1 MNTKTQ
7 PISCFCRQL
16 SVALAVMAA
25 FPALAEEDVFFSS
38 LPLVASV
45 SRLPQQLSETP
56 ASVTII
62 DQEMIRASGMR
73 TVEDLLR
80 LVPGFQVTS
89 HNQDPANVV
98 YHGLNTGLSGDE
110 YGSRVQVLVDGRSQ
124 YSPLFKSGVNWNL
137 LPVALENIERIEVI
151 RGSNT
156 VSYGSNAFMG
166 VVNII
171 TSDPSTTKG
180 WMVSANHGNNGIR
193 DETVRWGDSVGDA
206 NVRLT
211 YRSLQDD
218 AFQKASYNDGATWTY
233 SPDSRQSQV
242 LDLRVDM
249 PLSERDDLQIFGS
262 FASDRSQYGRPVPT
276 TSDPLRTLEQSS
288 TALGLQWRRVLSPTD
303 ELRLRYGYTEDWA
316 SGRYWRQHS
325 ITTKEPLD
333 HDNDPLTPPVTTAPV
348 RFSYDP
354 GGRSMLHEFELE
366 HRLALSKTLRGVWGL
381 GTKYTE
387 LTSYA
392 QFSQPGWRERF
403 AYRAFGNVEYRPWDP
418 LLFNAGASVEHDSK
432 TGWMF
437 DPRLSVSYHV
447 LPGHTLRLAA
457 SRAHRNPSLY
467 EISGRFDRRDA
478 YTGLLDISYLAQGV
492 EPERI
497 DTVEVG
503 YLAELKDY
511 RATFDV
517 RLFSERIPNYIQIA
531 PLALPAGT
539 PDDQDSTATRN
550 NTVVNYAIYPNGRA
564 DGAVNL
570 ERVRI
575 KGYEYQLQWRP
586 FETTRLIYGNAL
598 ITIEADFTDSSRVAD
613 DFNNVPKIVN
623 QTRDSA
629 PAHSQSVMLIQKLP
643 FELTASVMYFRASP
657 MRWRRNGEIIQASE
671 RFDWRLGKQ
680 FKLGAVRGEVAYTA
694 QMVNGPQ
701 EGRQWLR
708 IANEVHW
715 LTLRLDY

>member
-7 PISCFCRQL
+7 LFPRFGQQL
-16 SVALAVMAA
+16 SVALAVLAA
-25 FPALAEEDVFFSS
+25 FPVFAEEDVFFSS

-171 TSDPSTTKG
+171 TSDPSTTRG
-180 WMVSANHGNNGIR
+180 WMVSANHGSNGIR

-206 NVRLT
+206 NIRMT

-218 AFQKASYNDGATWTY
+218 GFQKASYNDGASWTY
-233 SPDSRQSQV
+233 SPDNRQSQV
-242 LDLRVDM
+242 FDLRIDV

-262 FASDRSQYGRPVPT
+262 FARDLSQYGRPVPT
-276 TSDPLRTLEQSS
+276 TSDPMRNLEQSS
-288 TALGLQWRRVLSPTD
+288 TTLGLQWRRVLSPTD

-316 SGRYWRQHS
+316 YGRYWRQQS
-325 ITTKEPLD
+325 ITTTS
-333 HDNDPLTPPVTTAPV
+333 NTSAPV

-366 HRLALSKTLRGVWGL
+366 HRLALAQTLRGVWGL

-387 LTSYA
+387 VTSYA
-392 QFSQPGWRERF
+392 QFSQPGWQERF
-403 AYRAFGNVEYRPWDP
+403 AYRAFGNLEYRPWDP
-418 LLFNAGASVEHDSK
+418 LLLNAGASLEHDSK
-432 TGWMF
+432 MGWMF
-437 DPRLSVSYHV
+437 DPRLSASYHF
-447 LPGHTLRLAA
+447 LPGHTLRVAA

-467 EISGRFDRRDA
+467 ETSGRFERRDA
-478 YTGLLDISYLAQGV
+478 YTGLLDIAYLAQGV

-511 RATFDV
+511 RATLDV
-517 RLFSERIPNYIQIA
+517 RMFSERIPNYIQIL

-539 PDDQDSTATRN
+539 PDGQDSTATR
-550 NTVVNYAIYPNGRA
+550 TSTILNYATYPYGRA
-564 DGAVNL
+564 DGATNL

-586 FETTRLIYGNAL
+586 FESTRLIYGNAL
-598 ITIEADFTDSSRVAD
+598 ITTEADFTDINQVAD
-613 DFNNVPKIVN
+613 DHGNTAKIVN

-629 PAHSQSVMLIQKLP
+629 PTHSQTAMLIQKLP

-657 MRWRRNGEIIQASE
+657 MRWRRNGEVIQASE

-701 EGRQWLR
+701 EGRQPLR
-708 IANEVHW
+708 VANEVHW

>member
-1 MNTKTQ
+1 MPARRMDAVNIKTG
-7 PISCFCRQL
+7 PVSRFCLRL
-16 SVALAVMAA
+16 SLVALGTLTA
-25 FPALAEEDVFFSS
+25 FATRAEENIFFSS

-171 TSDPSTTKG
+171 TMDPALTKG
-180 WMVSANHGNNGIR
+180 WQVSANHGNNGIR
-193 DETVRWGDSVGDA
+193 DEMVRWGESIGDA

-218 AFQKASYNDGATWTY
+218 GFQRASYDDWKTATY
-233 SPDSRQSQV
+233 SPDNRQSQ
-242 LDLRVDM
+242 LFDLRVDL
-249 PLSERDDLQIFGS
+249 PLSERDDLQLTGT
-262 FASDRSQYGRPVPT
+262 FARDLSQFGRPVPT
-276 TSDPLRTLEQSS
+276 TSDPLRNLEQSS
-288 TALGLQWRRVLSPTD
+288 TALGVQWRRVLSTTD
-303 ELRLRYGYTEDWA
+303 ELRLRYNYTEDWA
-316 SGRYWRQHS
+316 YGRYWRQQN
-325 ITTKEPLD
+325 ITT
-333 HDNDPLTPPVTTAPV
+333 VSGASAPV

-354 GGRSMLHEFELE
+354 GGRSMLHEAELE
-366 HRLALSKTLRGVWGL
+366 HRLSLSASTRAVWGL
-381 GTKYTE
+381 GAKFTE
-387 LTSYA
+387 VTSYG
-392 QFSQPGWRERF
+392 QFSTSGWRERF
-403 AYRAFGNVEYRPWDP
+403 AYRGFGNLEYRPFQS
-418 LLFNAGASVEHDSK
+418 LLLNAGASLEHDSVV
-432 TGWMF
+432 GWMF

-447 LPGHTLRLAA
+447 LPGHTVRFGM

-467 EISGRFDRRDA
+467 ETSGRFERRDSV
-478 YTGLLDISYLAQGV
+478 TGLLDIAYLAQGV

-497 DTVEVG
+497 DMVEVG
-503 YLAELKDY
+503 YLAELKHY
-511 RATFDV
+511 RASLDV
-517 RLFSERIPNYIQIA
+517 RLFSERVPNYIQIL
-531 PLALPAGT
+531 PLPLPAST
-539 PDDQDSTATRN
+539 PDQQDSMTTRQN
-550 NTVVNYAIYPNGRA
+550 ASLNYATYIYGRA
-564 DGAVNL
+564 DGAANL
-570 ERVRI
+570 EKVRI

-613 DFNNVPKIVN
+613 DFSNVPKIAN

-629 PAHSQSVMLIQKLP
+629 PAHSQSAMLIQKLP
-643 FELTASVMYFRASP
+643 FDVTASVMYFRASP
-657 MRWRRNGEIIQASE
+657 MRWRRNGETIQASE
-671 RFDWRLGKQ
+671 RFDWRLGKS
-680 FKLGAVRGEVAYTA
+680 FHIGGARGELAYTV
-694 QMVNGPQ
+694 QMANESQ

-708 IANEVHW
+708 IADKVHW
-715 LTLRLDY
+715 LTLRLSY

>member
-1 MNTKTQ
+1 MPARRMDAVNTKTRPVSQ
-7 PISCFCRQL
+7 FCLRL
-16 SVALAVMAA
+16 SVITLGMLTA
-25 FPALAEEDVFFSS
+25 FSSRADESIFFSS

-171 TSDPSTTKG
+171 TIDPALTKG
-180 WMVSANHGNNGIR
+180 WQVSANHGNNGIR
-193 DETVRWGDSVGDA
+193 DEMVRWGASVGDA
-206 NVRLT
+206 NVRMT

-218 AFQKASYNDGATWTY
+218 GFQKASYDEGKGWTY
-233 SPDSRQSQV
+233 SPDSRQSQ
-242 LDLRVDM
+242 LFDLRVDL
-249 PLSERDDLQIFGS
+249 PLTERDDLQVFGS
-262 FASDRSQYGRPVPT
+262 FSRDLSQYGRPVPT
-276 TSDPLRTLEQSS
+276 TSDPLRNLEQSS
-288 TALGLQWRRVLSPTD
+288 TALGVQWRRVLSSTD

-316 SGRYWRQHS
+316 YGPYWRQYN
-325 ITTKEPLD
+325 ITT
-333 HDNDPLTPPVTTAPV
+333 TSAGTAPV

-366 HRLALSKTLRGVWGL
+366 HRLALSRSLRGVWGL

-392 QFSQPGWRERF
+392 QFSQSGWQDRF
-403 AYRAFGNVEYRPWDP
+403 AYRAFGNLEYRPWEP
-418 LLFNAGASVEHDSK
+418 LLFNAGASLEHDSK
-432 TGWMF
+432 MGWMF
-437 DPRLSVSYHV
+437 DPRLSASYHII
-447 LPGHTLRLAA
+447 PGHTLRLAA

-467 EISGRFDRRDA
+467 EISGRFDRKDVSS
-478 YTGLLDISYLAQGV
+478 GLLDIAYLAQGV

-511 RATFDV
+511 RATLDV
-517 RLFSERIPNYIQIA
+517 RLFSERIPNYIQIL
-531 PLALPAGT
+531 PLALPASQEDG
-539 PDDQDSTATRN
+539 QDSTATRN
-550 NTVVNYAIYPNGRA
+550 NALLNYAIYPFGRA
-564 DGAVNL
+564 DSAVNL

-575 KGYEYQLQWRP
+575 KGYEYQAQWRP
-586 FETTRLIYGNAL
+586 FESTRLIYSNAL
-598 ITIEADFTDSSRVAD
+598 ITTEADFTDINQVAD
-613 DFNNVPKIVN
+613 DHGNTAKVVN

-629 PAHSQSVMLIQKLP
+629 PAHSQSAMLIQKLP
-643 FELTASVMYFRASP
+643 LELTASVMYFRASP
-657 MRWRRNGEIIQASE
+657 MRWRRNGEIIEASE
-671 RFDWRLGKQ
+671 RFDWRLGKR

-701 EGRQWLR
+701 QGRQIYR
-708 IANEVHW
+708 VADEVHW